1 MESRDRPSL
10 LTPSTKSNMNS
21 QPRVTENLR
30 SVSEALLSPLHDKR
44 VQVITNYLSSRKPIE
59 CLLLVGSFSHSIVWT
74 SGSNM
79 EKALQDTTK
88 GCWWC
93 QSWGYVKTYCM
104 RRILSWRVKPKHDA
118 HEIETRDKRNAWNQK
133 RGRLGATALVLNH
146 LGCTI
151 VQGDFAFLTFASFG
165 TIHARIYSILLHS
178 TPLYSY
184 PNYLKAEGRSS
195 RSWSFCQSSALSA
208 LWSSISKPTEHP
220 KLSSFSGGSA
230 QPGQTSSWRGDRSI
244 AGSDE

>member
-1 MESRDRPSL
+1 
-10 LTPSTKSNMNS
+10 
-21 QPRVTENLR
+21 
-30 SVSEALLSPLHDKR
+30 
-44 VQVITNYLSSRKPIE
+44 
-59 CLLLVGSFSHSIVWT
+59 
-74 SGSNM
+74 
-79 EKALQDTTK
+79 
-88 GCWWC
+88 
-93 QSWGYVKTYCM
+93 M

-133 RGRLGATALVLNH
+133 RGRLGATASVLNH

-184 PNYLKAEGRSS
+184 PHYLKAEGRSPRS
-195 RSWSFCQSSALSA
+195 PRSPWSPRSWSFCQSSALSA
-208 LWSSISKPTEHP
+208 LSSSISKPTEHP